1 MENKIEYDSIKK
13 RKRNVNEFVLNDLDF
28 QEKLLFKPSEKNISN
43 ELRSLLNIDEI
54 MEEPIY
60 KKKKLNNV
68 L

>member
-1 MENKIEYDSIKK
+1 MEKKIEYDSIKK

-28 QEKLLFKPSEKNISN
+28 QEKLLFKPSEKNISD

-54 MEEPIY
+54 MEEPID

>member
-1 MENKIEYDSIKK
+1 MENKIEYDSVKK

-28 QEKLLFKPSEKNISN
+28 QEKLLFKPSEKNISD

-54 MEEPIY
+54 MEEPID

>member
-28 QEKLLFKPSEKNISN
+28 QEKLLFKPSEKNISD

-60 KKKKLNNV
+60 KKKKLN
-68 L
+68 

>member
-1 MENKIEYDSIKK
+1 MENKIEYNSIKK
-13 RKRNVNEFVLNDLDF
+13 RKRNVNEFVLNELDF
-28 QEKLLFKPSEKNISN
+28 QEKLLFKPSEKNISD